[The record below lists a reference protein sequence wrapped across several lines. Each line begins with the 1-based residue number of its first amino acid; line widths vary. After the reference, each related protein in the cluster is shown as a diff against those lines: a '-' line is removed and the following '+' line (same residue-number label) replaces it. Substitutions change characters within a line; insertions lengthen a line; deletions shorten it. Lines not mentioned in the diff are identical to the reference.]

1 MISILASPL
10 SLVFHRTGTASLMFI
25 RSWVDDCQDS
35 LERFFGCQRQRGGI
49 QMQQNSWKILKLL
62 GLSILFHTALIEG
75 IAVVEML
82 RLLRLPVN
90 HYPSGD
96 AGSSRMQWL
105 ITKIKVLLILVRSLL
120 YPHLT
125 GSCNNSILMKA
136 LLYVVNEE
144 AHRNSYFQEQSP
156 KQIAQGLAEWI
167 REHPDSASAFIKA
180 VVESF
185 LNCIPFSNSSPYKKN
200 TWTQLWG
207 KYHTLR
213 TRIAYVEDWKLFLCT
228 SQVSYNPIFYQ
239 CVGHFIFKDLVKA
252 QPAVHST
259 DSTLRNVPDFTY
271 EEMNALLYT
280 AGYVPRALKKKLLR
294 SSLHNKKDLELC
306 LDDLISD
313 GEETLNYTSDWLAS
327 INRGGLIRVSDMAF
341 QLRRGDGSYQLW
353 LNT

>member
-1 MISILASPL
+1 M
-10 SLVFHRTGTASLMFI
+10 
-25 RSWVDDCQDS
+25 
-35 LERFFGCQRQRGGI
+35 
-49 QMQQNSWKILKLL
+49 
-62 GLSILFHTALIEG
+62 
-75 IAVVEML
+75 
-82 RLLRLPVN
+82 N

-200 TWTQLWG
+200 T
-207 KYHTLR
+207 
-213 TRIAYVEDWKLFLCT
+213 
-228 SQVSYNPIFYQ
+228 
-239 CVGHFIFKDLVKA
+239 
-252 QPAVHST
+252 
-259 DSTLRNVPDFTY
+259 
-271 EEMNALLYT
+271 
-280 AGYVPRALKKKLLR
+280 
-294 SSLHNKKDLELC
+294 
-306 LDDLISD
+306 
-313 GEETLNYTSDWLAS
+313 
-327 INRGGLIRVSDMAF
+327 
-341 QLRRGDGSYQLW
+341 
-353 LNT
+353 